1 MITSVR
7 EPQGLALASVGQFHS
22 LFGVPI
28 EPNPCLPDEKRS
40 ELRVA
45 LLQEELDELKEAIA
59 KNDLIEVA
67 DALADLQYVLSGTVH
82 EFGMGS
88 RFASLFDEVHRS
100 NMSKAC
106 ATRDEAEA
114 TVAHYAARNQPAQIF
129 EQPDGS
135 FLVKRIA
142 DDKVLKS
149 VNYSEPR
156 LNVSCTAD
164 LPRPPPTA
172 RERDGSTKAYFSLS
186 RRSRTSTHTHL

>member
-1 MITSVR
+1 MEGYPP
-7 EPQGLALASVGQFHS
+7 EPQALAAVGQFHS

-149 VNYSEPR
+149 VNYSEPSLGGILYRRPPAPASDSPGARR
-156 LNVSCTAD
+156 LNQ
-164 LPRPPPTA
+164 
-172 RERDGSTKAYFSLS
+172 GIF
-186 RRSRTSTHTHL
+186 

>member
-1 MITSVR
+1 MSPTPITVLGLETSCDETAAAVVR
-7 EPQGLALASVGQFHS
+7 LTPDDTQAGGVRGDIMSNVVLSQIDLHAPYGGVVPELAARAHIDHLDGL
-22 LFGVPI
+22 
-28 EPNPCLPDEKRS
+28 
-40 ELRVA
+40 
-45 LLQEELDELKEAIA
+45 
-59 KNDLIEVA
+59 VA

-88 RFASLFDEVHRS
+88 RFAGLFDEVHRS

-114 TVAHYAARNQPAQIF
+114 TVAHYAARNQPAQMF

-156 LNVSCTAD
+156 LGPI
-164 LPRPPPTA
+164 LHRRPPAPASDSPGA
-172 RERDGSTKAYFSLS
+172 RRLNQGIF
-186 RRSRTSTHTHL
+186 

>member
-1 MITSVR
+1 MSHEHQHQRQQTNNDANHV
-7 EPQGLALASVGQFHS
+7 QAQAQDVLAVFHKYDTDRS
-22 LFGVPI
+22 GDI
-28 EPNPCLPDEKRS
+28 DAS

-114 TVAHYAARNQPAQIF
+114 TVAHYAARNQPAQMF

-149 VNYSEPR
+149 INYSEPR
-156 LNVSCTAD
+156 LGAI
-164 LPRPPPTA
+164 LHRRPPAPASDSPGA
-172 RERDGSTKAYFSLS
+172 RRLNQGIF
-186 RRSRTSTHTHL
+186 

>member
-1 MITSVR
+1 M
-7 EPQGLALASVGQFHS
+7 
-22 LFGVPI
+22 
-28 EPNPCLPDEKRS
+28 
-40 ELRVA
+40 
-45 LLQEELDELKEAIA
+45 
-59 KNDLIEVA
+59 A

-149 VNYSEPR
+149 VNYSEPALGGILYRRPPAPASDSPGARR
-156 LNVSCTAD
+156 LNQ
-164 LPRPPPTA
+164 
-172 RERDGSTKAYFSLS
+172 GIF
-186 RRSRTSTHTHL
+186 